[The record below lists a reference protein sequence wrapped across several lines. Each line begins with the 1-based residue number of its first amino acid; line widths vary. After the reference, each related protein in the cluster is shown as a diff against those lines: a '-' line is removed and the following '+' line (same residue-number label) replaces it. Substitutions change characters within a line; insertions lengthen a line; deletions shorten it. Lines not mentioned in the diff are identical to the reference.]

1 MLTDTMHP
9 IFILA
14 LVAGGIAYM
23 SYRNKRRLGLTPSG
37 ALALPPGPPSG
48 APGPVPTGP
57 MAPWQVDPGMPPQ
70 YAHAVWTA
78 LAYERE
84 PHRLRAFGERMREM
98 RMHRA
103 ATALHGRAAALEHW
117 HGGGHGGHGGH
128 AGFRHATGQWA
139 PTADCQDAKSNVSL
153 CAAVSAALASEGDV
167 MALRAMAGRVM
178 AAGYPKAAQALRI
191 KASMLS
197 A

>member
-1 MLTDTMHP
+1 MHP
-9 IFILA
+9 VFFLA
-14 LVAGGIAYM
+14 IVAGGIAYI
-23 SYRNKRRLGLTPSG
+23 SYRNKKRLGLVPGGSR
-37 ALALPPGPPSG
+37 ALPPGPG
-48 APGPVPTGP
+48 APGEPGYPVPTGP

-103 ATALHGRAAALEHW
+103 AAALHGRAAALEHG
-117 HGGGHGGHGGH
+117 HGHGGHG
-128 AGFRHATGQWA
+128 GFRHATGQGWA
-139 PTADCQDAKSNVSL
+139 PTASCQDAQSNVSL
-153 CAAVSAALASEGDV
+153 CAAVSAALATEGDP
-167 MALRAMAGRVM
+167 MALRNMAGRVQAM
-178 AAGYPKAAQALRI
+178 GYPKAAQALRV

-197 A
+197 